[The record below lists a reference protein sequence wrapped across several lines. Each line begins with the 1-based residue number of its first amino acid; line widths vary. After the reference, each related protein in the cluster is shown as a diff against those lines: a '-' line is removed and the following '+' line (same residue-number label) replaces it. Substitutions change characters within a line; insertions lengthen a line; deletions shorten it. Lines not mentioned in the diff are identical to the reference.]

1 MINKK
6 KFFYRVI
13 VIMLILLNLF
23 GTFKVQARDPDAMNQ
38 GREEQQS
45 ESLDDP
51 TLNPNAWKPNVT
63 EEPVLFEK
71 AGLLLGTINVIGVV
85 CSIIVLIIIGIRY
98 MLGSIEE
105 KAEYKKTIWTY
116 ALGMFFLVAA
126 TTIPNLIY
134 SIVDGLF

>member
-51 TLNPNAWKPNVT
+51 TSNPNAWKPNEE

-71 AGLLLGTINVIGVV
+71 AGVILGIINVIGVV
-85 CSIIVLIIIGIRY
+85 CSVIALIIIGIKY
-98 MLGSIEE
+98 MFGSLEE

-116 ALGMFFLVAA
+116 ILGMFLLIAA
-126 TTIPNLIY
+126 TTIPNIMY
-134 SIVDGLF
+134 NVVSGFF